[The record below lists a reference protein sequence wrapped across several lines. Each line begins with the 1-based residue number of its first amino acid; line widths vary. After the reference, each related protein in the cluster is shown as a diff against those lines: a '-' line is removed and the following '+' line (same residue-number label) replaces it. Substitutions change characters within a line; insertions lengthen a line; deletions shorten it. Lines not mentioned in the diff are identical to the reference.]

1 MDCPKCG
8 GGVRVKESRAFPDS
22 VIRRRVCLA
31 CGHSF
36 CTEERGTEGAGKLM
50 SHWHSM
56 ERWKKG

>member
-8 GGVRVKESRAFPDS
+8 GGVRVKESWAFPDS

-36 CTEERGTEGAGKLM
+36 RYDLVNFGK
-50 SHWHSM
+50 
-56 ERWKKG
+56 EV